1 MYKIQIDGA
10 QDYIAGVTS
19 CFDLIESVAEGKK
32 LLQAITTLSHQ
43 VFIQDTTGMPP
54 YNFEELSDN
63 KMRSQWPQ
71 HLNLRMNY

>member
-1 MYKIQIDGA
+1 LIHA
-10 QDYIAGVTS
+10 LHNSSGVNLALVKKDS
-19 CFDLIESVAEGKK
+19 ENIEELI
-32 LLQAITTLSHQ
+32 
-43 VFIQDTTGMPP
+43 TTGMPP

>member
-54 YNFEELSDN
+54 YNFEELSDT
-63 KMRSQWPQ
+63 RCAASGPSI
-71 HLNLRMNY
+71 